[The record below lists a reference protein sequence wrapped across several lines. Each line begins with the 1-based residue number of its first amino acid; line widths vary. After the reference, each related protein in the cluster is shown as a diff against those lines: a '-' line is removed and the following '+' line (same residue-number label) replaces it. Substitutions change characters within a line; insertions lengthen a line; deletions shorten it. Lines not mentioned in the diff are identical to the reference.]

1 MDDLNLKIPG
11 GKVTALVGLSGGG
24 AYCINMDDIIN
35 GQSCDFY
42 QYRRIFLF

>member
-24 AYCINMDDIIN
+24 AYFIYI
-35 GQSCDFY
+35 
-42 QYRRIFLF
+42 

>member
-24 AYCINMDDIIN
+24 TYFIYIY
-35 GQSCDFY
+35 G
-42 QYRRIFLF
+42 

>member
-24 AYCINMDDIIN
+24 AYCIYMVGIVDA
-35 GQSCDFY
+35 QSCEFD
-42 QYRRIFLF
+42 Q

>member
-24 AYCINMDDIIN
+24 AYCINIVN
-35 GQSCDFY
+35 GQSCDFD
-42 QYRRIFLF
+42 QYRQIHVYLF